1 MDDVEGMMGKM
12 RLLEVEMGVR
22 IGGGSRS
29 KALEGSKEAQAVVKV
44 LSEKYVPSRA
54 IEQSLGKVWC
64 LVKGIR
70 CKDFGENH
78 FLVTFFQASR
88 KKKAMEDGPWMVG
101 RDLKDL
107 VIVANFEASKNL
119 EEIAFTSIP
128 I

>member
-64 LVKGIR
+64 PVQGIG
-70 CKDFGENH
+70 CKDFGGEPLPGD
-78 FLVTFFQASR
+78 FLSSIW
-88 KKKAMEDGPWMVG
+88 KEKGDGGWTMDG
-101 RDLKDL
+101 G
-107 VIVANFEASKNL
+107 EGL
-119 EEIAFTSIP
+119 EGFGDRGKF
-128 I
+128 